1 VKDFAKQL
9 KAGFGMQWVRKVLE
23 FRENSFNRFF
33 REVLCLEMNGPH
45 LARNSAKTLFFSYVR
60 EVM

>member
-1 VKDFAKQL
+1 VTDFVKQL
-9 KAGFGMQWVRKVLE
+9 KAGFGVQWIRKVIG
-23 FRENSFNRFF
+23 FRENSFNRCF

-45 LARNSAKTLFFSYVR
+45 LAQNSAKTLFSQGW